1 MSIKESMY
9 NLLVRR
15 KPTIKYHYESY
26 VDLLKKNHSR
36 NRFKTWLTLLGMNFS
51 YYVLGDK
58 KLERYD
64 ESLRHKP
71 YSKGAES
78 ALYNNIP
85 PEELAER
92 LEKYDVVSFDI
103 FDTLILRPFVR
114 PTDLFYIVG
123 EKLGYLDFVNL
134 RTETERQ
141 CRLESK
147 KNGGSAEIDIK
158 DIYRRAERYLGIP
171 AAEGIRAEAE
181 TELDL
186 CFANP
191 YMKQVYDLLQKAGKC
206 VIITS
211 DMYLLR
217 EHIEA
222 ILHKNG
228 FVGYDRL
235 YLSNELKKS
244 KTEGSVYELIKADY
258 SGKAVIHV
266 GDNMQSDAEMPK
278 KYGIESFHYM
288 NVNHAGVLYRPTDMS
303 AMVCSAY
310 CGVVDARFHSG
321 AGKYSMLY
329 EYGYACAGI
338 AVLGYCRYIH
348 GIAERKGIDKVLFLA
363 RDGDVLKQVYDKMY
377 PESRTEYV
385 YWSRFAAA
393 KLGFGYY
400 RSDYIRR
407 FVTHKENQGITVEKA
422 VLDTGAEGLL
432 EKITLPL
439 DAELTEKNGEQLA
452 EELCN
457 NSQAILDAYKD
468 ERAAA
473 RLYLEE
479 ILKDCKTALAVDVGW
494 AGSGAVIMNHLV
506 TREYGIPCRIY
517 AAIAGANGKGCY
529 ESSISESFMQSGEMF
544 SYCFSQRENY
554 DNFKFHSAASGHN
567 IFFEMMLGSPTPQ
580 FKGFGLRDGGYE
592 LKFFEKDG
600 GSDSVTLEI
609 HRGIKDF
616 VRDYCAAFEKY
627 PYMLDISGSD
637 AYAPFKHAAENNCEY
652 LRSVLGNYCF
662 DAMVGGDNKK
672 KINKQ
677 I

>member
-1 MSIKESMY
+1 MKA
-9 NLLVRR
+9 
-15 KPTIKYHYESY
+15 
-26 VDLLKKNHSR
+26 KK
-36 NRFKTWLTLLGMNFS
+36 MA
-51 YYVLGDK
+51 V
-58 KLERYD
+58 
-64 ESLRHKP
+64 
-71 YSKGAES
+71 
-78 ALYNNIP
+78 
-85 PEELAER
+85 
-92 LEKYDVVSFDI
+92 
-103 FDTLILRPFVR
+103 
-114 PTDLFYIVG
+114 
-123 EKLGYLDFVNL
+123 
-134 RTETERQ
+134 
-141 CRLESK
+141 
-147 KNGGSAEIDIK
+147 
-158 DIYRRAERYLGIP
+158 
-171 AAEGIRAEAE
+171 E

-258 SGKAVIHV
+258 SGKALIHV

-407 FVTHKENQGITVEKA
+407 FVTHKENPIREKKA
-422 VLDTGAEGLL
+422 T
-432 EKITLPL
+432 
-439 DAELTEKNGEQLA
+439 
-452 EELCN
+452 
-457 NSQAILDAYKD
+457 
-468 ERAAA
+468 
-473 RLYLEE
+473 
-479 ILKDCKTALAVDVGW
+479 
-494 AGSGAVIMNHLV
+494 
-506 TREYGIPCRIY
+506 
-517 AAIAGANGKGCY
+517 
-529 ESSISESFMQSGEMF
+529 
-544 SYCFSQRENY
+544 
-554 DNFKFHSAASGHN
+554 
-567 IFFEMMLGSPTPQ
+567 
-580 FKGFGLRDGGYE
+580 
-592 LKFFEKDG
+592 
-600 GSDSVTLEI
+600 
-609 HRGIKDF
+609 
-616 VRDYCAAFEKY
+616 
-627 PYMLDISGSD
+627 
-637 AYAPFKHAAENNCEY
+637 
-652 LRSVLGNYCF
+652 
-662 DAMVGGDNKK
+662 
-672 KINKQ
+672 
-677 I
+677 